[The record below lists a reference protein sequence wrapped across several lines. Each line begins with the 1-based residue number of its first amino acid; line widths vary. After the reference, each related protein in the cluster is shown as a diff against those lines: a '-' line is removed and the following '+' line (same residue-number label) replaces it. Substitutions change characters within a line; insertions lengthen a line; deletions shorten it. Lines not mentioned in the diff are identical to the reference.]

1 MRRHH
6 CITGIDIGSQTI
18 RIAVLEWNRSFELPR
33 LISLVKRP
41 SAGMKRGAVVDADMV
56 AQELRKAFHEVKKT
70 IGIRPDHAYIAQ
82 GEARMSMH
90 VARGTVA
97 VARPD
102 GEITPEDVRRVVAAS
117 EDALARFSNRE
128 IIHTFPRFFHVDRD
142 LFVHDP
148 VGMNGMKLEAETLF
162 VSAFTPHLRSLVRA
176 AEQAGIMPDD
186 VIASTLASAHVLLSK
201 KQREIGCLLLDIGAD
216 TSNVS
221 VWEENKPY
229 SFEVIP
235 LGSGHITQDIALAFQ
250 IDVETAEKVKR
261 AHASLSEDGSTPYEI
276 RLAEFHGTGRP
287 LGEPRHSAGRAQKED
302 RSEEVISHRK
312 LQEIVAARFS
322 DIFELTDKHLKKV
335 GRSGLLPGGVV
346 LAGGGARINGLL
358 PLARRELKLPVEF
371 CEPQTEFFD
380 DPQRLFS
387 DSLYHVALGA
397 ALWGMEEEQ
406 KHRRGFLYYLLPP
419 RFTRIIQAFIP

>member
-1 MRRHH
+1 MRRHQL
-6 CITGIDIGSQTI
+6 ITGIDIGSQTI
-18 RIAVLEWNRSFELPR
+18 RIALLEGNRSFELPQLVS
-33 LISLVKRP
+33 LIKRP
-41 SAGMKRGAVVDADMV
+41 STGMKRGAVVDADVV

-70 IGIRPDHAYIAQ
+70 IGTRPDHAYLAY

-102 GEITPEDVRRVVAAS
+102 GEITSEDVRRVVAAS
-117 EDALARFSNRE
+117 EDALPRFSNRE

-162 VSAFTPHLRSLVRA
+162 VSVFTPHLRSLVRS

-186 VIASTLASAHVLLSK
+186 VIASTLASAHALLSK

-221 VWEENKPY
+221 VWEESRPY

-276 RLAEFHGTGRP
+276 RLAEFHGTGRT
-287 LGEPRHSAGRAQKED
+287 QKED
-302 RSEEVISHRK
+302 RSEEVIHNRK
-312 LQEIVAARFS
+312 LQEIVSARFS

-346 LAGGGARINGLL
+346 LAGGGARISGLL

-371 CEPQTEFFD
+371 CEPQIELFN

-387 DSLYHVALGA
+387 DPLYHVALGA

-406 KHRRGFLYYLLPP
+406 KRRRGFLRRLLPP
-419 RFTRIIQAFIP
+419 RLIRIIQAFIP

>member
-1 MRRHH
+1 MRRHQLT
-6 CITGIDIGSQTI
+6 TGIDIGSQTI
-18 RIAVLEWNRSFELPR
+18 RIAVLEGNRGFELPQ

-56 AQELRKAFHEVKKT
+56 AQELRKALYEVKKT
-70 IGIRPDHAYIAQ
+70 TGFRPDHAYIAQ
-82 GEARMSMH
+82 GEARMGMH

-102 GEITPEDVRRVVAAS
+102 GEITPEDVRRVIAAS
-117 EDALARFSNRE
+117 EDALPRFSNRE

-162 VSAFTPHLRSLVRA
+162 VSVFSPHLRSLVRVAEA
-176 AEQAGIMPDD
+176 AGLVPDD
-186 VIASTLASAHVLLSK
+186 IIASTLASAHILLSK
-201 KQREIGCLLLDIGAD
+201 KQRELGCLLLDIGAD

-221 VWEENKPY
+221 VWEESKPF

-235 LGSGHITQDIALAFQ
+235 LGSGHITYDIALAFQ
-250 IDVETAEKVKR
+250 IDVEMAEKVKR

-276 RLAEFHGTGRP
+276 HLAEFHNKTRT
-287 LGEPRHSAGRAQKED
+287 QKEE
-302 RSEEVISHRK
+302 RSDEVIHNRK
-312 LQEIVAARFS
+312 LQEIVAARLS

-358 PLARRELKLPVEF
+358 SLARRELHLPVEF
-371 CEPQTEFFD
+371 CEAQTELFS

-387 DSLYHVALGA
+387 DPLYHVACGA
-397 ALWGMEEEQ
+397 ALWGWEEEQ
-406 KHRRGFLYYLLPP
+406 KRRRGFLRRLLPP

>member
-1 MRRHH
+1 MRRHQL
-6 CITGIDIGSQTI
+6 ITGIDIGSQTI
-18 RIAVLEWNRSFELPR
+18 RIAVLEGSRSFELPQ
-33 LISLVKRP
+33 LMSLVKRP
-41 SAGMKRGAVVDADMV
+41 SAGMKRGAVMDADMV

-70 IGIRPDHAYIAQ
+70 TGTRPDHAYIAQ

-117 EDALARFSNRE
+117 EDSLPRFSNRE

-162 VSAFTPHLRSLVRA
+162 VSVFSPHVRSLVRA
-176 AEQAGIMPDD
+176 AEAAGIMPDD

-221 VWEENKPY
+221 VWEEGKPY

-276 RLAEFHGTGRP
+276 RLAEFHGTGR
-287 LGEPRHSAGRAQKED
+287 AQRED
-302 RSEEVISHRK
+302 RSDEVISHRK

-371 CEPQTEFFD
+371 CEPQAELFD

-387 DSLYHVALGA
+387 DPLYHVALGA
-397 ALWGMEEEQ
+397 ALWGVEEEQ
-406 KHRRGFLYYLLPP
+406 KRRRGFLRRLLPP
-419 RFTRIIQAFIP
+419 RLTRIIQAFIP

>member
-1 MRRHH
+1 MRRHQL
-6 CITGIDIGSQTI
+6 ITGIDIGSQTI
-18 RIAVLEWNRSFELPR
+18 RIAVLERSRSFELPQ
-33 LISLVKRP
+33 LVSLVKRP
-41 SAGMKRGAVVDADMV
+41 SAGMKRGAVMDADVV
-56 AQELRKAFHEVKKT
+56 AQELHKAFHEVKKT

-102 GEITPEDVRRVVAAS
+102 GEITLEDVRRVVAAS
-117 EDALARFSNRE
+117 EDTLPRFSNRE

-148 VGMNGMKLEAETLF
+148 LGMNGMKLEAETLF
-162 VSAFTPHLRSLVRA
+162 VSVFSPHLRSLVRA

-186 VIASTLASAHVLLSK
+186 VIASTIASAHVLLSK

-221 VWEENKPY
+221 VWEENKLY
-229 SFEVIP
+229 SFEVIS

-250 IDVETAEKVKR
+250 IDVGTAEKVKR

-276 RLAEFHGTGRP
+276 RLAEFHGTN
-287 LGEPRHSAGRAQKED
+287 RAQRED
-302 RSEEVISHRK
+302 RSDEVISHRK
-312 LQEIVAARFS
+312 LQEIVSARFS

-346 LAGGGARINGLL
+346 LAGGGARIIGLL

-371 CEPQTEFFD
+371 CEPQTDLFD

-397 ALWGMEEEQ
+397 ALWGLQEEQ
-406 KHRRGFLYYLLPP
+406 KRRRGFLRRLLPQ
-419 RFTRIIQAFIP
+419 RFTRLIQAFIP

>member
-1 MRRHH
+1 M
-6 CITGIDIGSQTI
+6 
-18 RIAVLEWNRSFELPR
+18 LEQNRNFELPQ
-33 LISLVKRP
+33 LVSLVKRP
-41 SAGMKRGAVVDADMV
+41 SAGMKRGAVVDADAV

-70 IGIRPDHAYIAQ
+70 IGVRPDHAYLAH

-102 GEITPEDVRRVVAAS
+102 GEVTSEDVRRVVAAS
-117 EDALARFSNRE
+117 EDALPRFSNRE

-162 VSAFTPHLRSLVRA
+162 VSVFSPHLRGLVRA
-176 AEQAGIMPDD
+176 AEQAGIIPDD
-186 VIASTLASAHVLLSK
+186 VIASTLASAHILLSK

-221 VWEENKPY
+221 VWEENRPY
-229 SFEVIP
+229 SFEIIP

-250 IDVETAEKVKR
+250 IDLETAEKIKR
-261 AHASLSEDGSTPYEI
+261 AYASLSEDGSTPYEI
-276 RLAEFHGTGRP
+276 RLAEFHGTGR
-287 LGEPRHSAGRAQKED
+287 AQRED
-302 RSEEVISHRK
+302 RSEEVVSHRK

-346 LAGGGARINGLL
+346 LAGGGVHMGGLL
-358 PLARRELKLPVEF
+358 PLARRELRLPVEF
-371 CEPQTEFFD
+371 CEPQTELFN
-380 DPQRLFS
+380 DPKRLFS

-406 KHRRGFLYYLLPP
+406 KRRRGFLRRLLPP
-419 RFTRIIQAFIP
+419 RFSRLIQAFIP

>member
-1 MRRHH
+1 MRRFHL
-6 CITGIDIGSQTI
+6 ITGVDVGSQTM
-18 RIAVLEWNRSFELPR
+18 RVAVLEKSRNFELPR
-33 LISLVKRP
+33 LIGLVKR
-41 SAGMKRGAVVDADMV
+41 SSGGIKRGVVMDADIV
-56 AQELRKAFHEVKKT
+56 AQELRKALHEVKKT
-70 IGIRPDHAYIAQ
+70 IGARPDHAYIAQ

-102 GEITPEDVRRVVAAS
+102 GEITFEDMRRVVAAS
-117 EDALARFSNRE
+117 EDALPRFSNRE

-148 VGMNGMKLEAETLF
+148 VGMNGMKLEAETFF
-162 VSAFTPHLRSLVRA
+162 VSAFTPHLRGLVRA
-176 AEQAGIMPDD
+176 VEHAGIMPDD
-186 VIASTLASAHVLLSK
+186 VISSTVASAHLLLSK

-216 TSNVS
+216 TSHIS
-221 VWEENKPY
+221 VWEEGKPY

-276 RLAEFHGTGRP
+276 RLAEFY
-287 LGEPRHSAGRAQKED
+287 AVNRARKED
-302 RSEEVISHRK
+302 RPEEVISHRK
-312 LQEIVAARFS
+312 LQEIVAARLS

-346 LAGGGARINGLL
+346 LAGGGTHMNGLL
-358 PLARRELKLPVEF
+358 ALARRELKLPVEF
-371 CEPQTEFFD
+371 CEPHTELFE

-397 ALWGMEEEQ
+397 ALWGVEEEQ
-406 KHRRGFLYYLLPP
+406 KRRRGFLRRFLPS
-419 RFTRIIQAFIP
+419 RLSRIIQAFIP